1 MGRGVLRP
9 DLAASVLRLD
19 RHKPSEALAPFV
31 DYYWI
36 PRWDLRGRP
45 PHEQTVLPH
54 PNVHLVFE
62 ASGAGIF
69 GVDRRLFTRSLSGLG
84 LAFGVRFS
92 AGGFRPFWQ
101 APISQLTD
109 RVVPA
114 ARLFGPR
121 AEKTRQAIIG
131 DFGVDDGVMIG
142 YAEAL
147 LHSVMPERDPLAEQ
161 AAALVSRV
169 TDDPVLRRVDQLS
182 ASSGLTVRTLQRL
195 FADYVGVSPKWV
207 MRRARLH
214 EAAERAGSGEPVDW
228 AALASDLGYAD
239 QAHLT
244 RDFTV
249 TIGVPPARY
258 AAATLFAGTVLSLVS
273 GRPRAPSRAAL
284 MSFMTSVGNFR
295 ALRARRTTAMSH
307 GCGQDHCRV
316 TSPWLRSRPTGDT
329 AEAGGTW
336 GGGARPLLLRG

>member
-9 DLAASVLRLD
+9 DLAATHFRLG
-19 RHKPSEALAPFV
+19 RHAPSDALAPFV

-36 PRWDLRGRP
+36 PRWDLRGKP
-45 PHEQTVLPH
+45 PYEQTILPH

-84 LAFGVRFS
+84 LAFGVRFT

-121 AEKTRQAIIG
+121 AETTRQAIMRDADAGGSGAGSSGAGGSGAGGFDAG
-131 DFGVDDGVMIG
+131 DFAAGDARMIG
-142 YAEAL
+142 WAEAL
-147 LHSVMPERDPLAEQ
+147 LRSVLPDRDPLAEQ
-161 AAALVSRV
+161 VAALVSRI
-169 TDDPVLRRVDQLS
+169 TDDPGLRRVDQLS
-182 ASSGLTVRTLQRL
+182 AESGMTARTLQRL

-214 EAAERAGSGEPVDW
+214 EAAERADSGEPVDW
-228 AALASDLGYAD
+228 ARLASDLGYAD

-249 TIGVPPARY
+249 TIGVPPSRY
-258 AAATLFAGTVLSLVS
+258 AAA
-273 GRPRAPSRAAL
+273 P
-284 MSFMTSVGNFR
+284 
-295 ALRARRTTAMSH
+295 
-307 GCGQDHCRV
+307 
-316 TSPWLRSRPTGDT
+316 
-329 AEAGGTW
+329 
-336 GGGARPLLLRG
+336 

>member
-9 DLAASVLRLD
+9 DLAATHLRLT

-36 PRWDLRGRP
+36 PRWDLRGKP
-45 PHEQTVLPH
+45 SYEQTILPH

-69 GVDRRLFTRSLSGLG
+69 GVDRRLFTRTLSGLG
-84 LAFGVRFS
+84 LALGVRFT

-114 ARLFGPR
+114 ARLFGSR
-121 AEKTRQAIIG
+121 AEQARQAIMCDGAFEVG
-131 DFGVDDGVMIG
+131 DFAADDARMIG

-147 LHSVMPERDPLAEQ
+147 LGSVLPERDPLAEQ
-161 AAALVSRV
+161 VAALVSRI
-169 TDDPVLRRVDQLS
+169 TDDPGLRRVDELS
-182 ASSGLTVRTLQRL
+182 AASGMTARTLQRL

-214 EAAERAGSGEPVDW
+214 EAAEHADSGEPVDW
-228 AALASDLGYAD
+228 ASLASDLGYAD

-244 RDFTV
+244 RDFTL
-249 TIGVPPARY
+249 TIGVPPSRY
-258 AAATLFAGTVLSLVS
+258 AATPLSVGTVCSLSG
-273 GRPRAPSRAAL
+273 GRPWAPSSAAL
-284 MSFMTSVGNFR
+284 MSLMTS
-295 ALRARRTTAMSH
+295 
-307 GCGQDHCRV
+307 
-316 TSPWLRSRPTGDT
+316 
-329 AEAGGTW
+329 AGW
-336 GGGARPLLLRG
+336 